1 MNDIFKII
9 LSLSISGTILSVI
22 ILALKPLIRH
32 KLPKSFQYYI
42 WIVVLLRLLLPFSF
56 EDSIINKMFNK
67 NIVHTNTEAV
77 SINEINTYN
86 QNLISDLKMQKT
98 QTPSFD
104 VSSYK
109 SETFKIDYKTIVKN
123 NIFYIYLLGLMV
135 VMIFN
140 IKNYLKFKKYLL
152 LNNKPAEVNEYK
164 LLNTLIK
171 NKRVKLYRN
180 SYISTPMLI
189 GFFNPLIVIPNVYY
203 TEAELKNILLHEI
216 AHLKRFDIII
226 KWLTLFTTAIHYFN
240 PMMLLIKKEI
250 NKACELACDEYVIRN
265 LSDAEKQFYGET
277 LISVVSEVRYPSSII
292 SANMCEEKET
302 LKERLI
308 SIMKHSKRTKLITLL
323 SIIFIACIVLG
334 AVLLGAKTKEINIK
348 PPDIYI
354 NSEGSKTKLAQ
365 IGTYSW
371 NIKNKNIQ
379 ADSIHPTDFKYSDD
393 NILYLDAG
401 DQIILTTQKTKTD
414 KKYEFTLESM
424 EIYKNKNKINYSLPK
439 PFIENGLLYISSPQ
453 DTGEYIY
460 SIFLNYKDK
469 GKVNYSFVVRVN
481 IPNYNLEEIQKH
493 KTPYLGD
500 NSKVSSLINC
510 LPLPSKNYV
519 QKYISMDTKE
529 KPLTLTVYYEKK
541 EGSNGQSLNSS
552 FYTIMEKNA
561 LVLFAMIKNLDEV
574 KFAFRD
580 TPSVGSLD
588 TSKYNINF
596 PYTRRDIENTY
607 GNTASMYDNIE
618 LLKNAIYNG
627 SLNSGNNYK
636 KYIYL
641 NLPEFTDEEV
651 SSARAVV
658 EKYFKAI
665 HDKNDKEI
673 LETLHEK
680 RKSKNMVLYGYET
693 RTLLSISYDPQ
704 DYMRKSYRPN
714 DPDFSPEKIIV
725 FKVSF
730 KVEYPKGKSGPWE
743 EGIYDNWNMILIRK
757 DTNSPWF
764 IYDQGY

>member
-1 MNDIFKII
+1 MSDTFKII
-9 LSLSISGTILSVI
+9 LSLSISGTILSLI

-42 WIVVLLRLLLPFSF
+42 WVVVLLRLLLPFSF
-56 EDSIINKMFNK
+56 EESIINKMFDK
-67 NIVHTNTEAV
+67 SAVYTNTQT
-77 SINEINTYN
+77 INNNENNTYN
-86 QNLISDLKMQKT
+86 QNLAFELKMQKT
-98 QTPSFD
+98 QTPAVY
-104 VSSYK
+104 VSNYK
-109 SETFKIDYKTIVKN
+109 SETSKIDYKTIVKN
-123 NIFYIYLLGLMV
+123 NIFYIYLLGLMIV
-135 VMIFN
+135 IILN
-140 IKNYLKFKKYLL
+140 LKSYLKFKKYVL

-164 LLNTLIK
+164 LPNTLIK
-171 NKRVKLYRN
+171 NKKVKLYRN

-203 TEAELKNILLHEI
+203 SEAELKNILLHEI
-216 AHLKRFDIII
+216 AHLERFDIII

-250 NKACELACDEYVIRN
+250 NKACELACDEYVIKN
-265 LSDAEKQFYGET
+265 LSDTEKQSYGET

-308 SIMKHSKRTKLITLL
+308 SIMKYSKRTKLITLL
-323 SIIFIACIVLG
+323 SILFIAFIVLG

-348 PPDIYI
+348 PPDIYV
-354 NSEGSKTKLAQ
+354 NAEGSKTKLAQ

-371 NIKNKNIQ
+371 KIKNKSIQ
-379 ADSIHPTDFKYSDD
+379 ADSLHPTDFEYSDD
-393 NILYLDAG
+393 NIISLDAG
-401 DQIILTTQKTKTD
+401 DIITLTTQKTKTD
-414 KKYEFTLESM
+414 KKYEFTLESI
-424 EIYKNKNKINYSLPK
+424 EIYKNKNKIEYSLPK
-439 PFIENGLLYISSPQ
+439 PFIQNGLLYISSPQ
-453 DTGEYIY
+453 DAGEYIY

-500 NSKVSSLINC
+500 NSKVSSLVNC
-510 LPLPSKNYV
+510 LPLPSKKYI
-519 QKYISMDTKE
+519 QKYISMDTTK

-541 EGSNGQSLNSS
+541 EGANGQSLNNS
-552 FYTIMEKNA
+552 FYTIIEKNA

-580 TPSVGSLD
+580 TPSTGSLD
-588 TSKYNINF
+588 TSKYNMIF
-596 PYTRRDIENTY
+596 PYTRKDIENTY
-607 GNTASMYDNIE
+607 ENTTSMYDNIE
-618 LLKNAIYNG
+618 VLKNAIY
-627 SLNSGNNYK
+627 SSGNNYK
-636 KYIYL
+636 KYVYL
-641 NLPEFTDEEV
+641 NLPEFTDKEV

-680 RKSKNMVLYGYET
+680 RKSKNMVLYGNET

-704 DYMRKSYRPN
+704 DYIRKSYRPN

-757 DTNSPWF
+757 DINSPWY

>member
-9 LSLSISGTILSVI
+9 LSLSISGTILSLI

-42 WIVVLLRLLLPFSF
+42 WVVVLLRLLLPFSF
-56 EDSIINKMFNK
+56 EESIINKMFDK
-67 NIVHTNTEAV
+67 STIYTNTQT
-77 SINEINTYN
+77 INSNENNTYN
-86 QNLISDLKMQKT
+86 QNLAFELKMQKT
-98 QTPSFD
+98 QTTAVD
-104 VSSYK
+104 VSNYK

-135 VMIFN
+135 VIIFN
-140 IKNYLKFKKYLL
+140 LKNYLKFKKYIL

-164 LLNTLIK
+164 LLNKLLK
-171 NKRVKLYRN
+171 NKKVKLYRN

-203 TEAELKNILLHEI
+203 SETELKNILLHEI

-265 LSDAEKQFYGET
+265 LCDTEKQSYGET

-308 SIMKHSKRTKLITLL
+308 SIMKYSKRTKLITLL
-323 SIIFIACIVLG
+323 SILFIVFIVLG
-334 AVLLGAKTKEINIK
+334 AVLLGAKTKEIDIK
-348 PPDIYI
+348 PPNIYI
-354 NSEGSKTKLAQ
+354 NAEGSKAKLAQ

-379 ADSIHPTDFKYSDD
+379 ADSLHPTDFEYSDD
-393 NILYLDAG
+393 NIIYLDAG
-401 DQIILTTQKTKTD
+401 EQIILTTQKTKTD

-424 EIYKNKNKINYSLPK
+424 EIYKNKNKIDYSLPK
-439 PFIENGLLYISSPQ
+439 PFIQNGLLYISSPQ

-500 NSKVSSLINC
+500 NSKVSSLVNC
-510 LPLPSKNYV
+510 LPLPSKNYI
-519 QKYISMDTKE
+519 QKYISMDTIK
-529 KPLTLTVYYEKK
+529 KPLTLTVYYEKR
-541 EGSNGQSLNSS
+541 EGSKGQSLNSS
-552 FYTIMEKNA
+552 SYTIMEKNA
-561 LVLFAMIKNLDEV
+561 LVLFSMIKNLDEV
-574 KFAFRD
+574 KFAYRD
-580 TPSVGSLD
+580 SISSGSLD
-588 TSKYNINF
+588 TSKYNMIFSYNRN
-596 PYTRRDIENTY
+596 YIENTY
-607 GNTASMYDNIE
+607 GNTAKMYDNIE
-618 LLKNAIYNG
+618 LLKNAIYN
-627 SLNSGNNYK
+627 SSNSNNNFK
-636 KYIYL
+636 KYSFY

-714 DPDFSPEKIIV
+714 DPDFSPEKLIV